1 MIPFIL
7 TLSPPSSLFLST
19 SFLPPSS
26 LPKLNYGGILRNQ
39 KKKRKLLQLRRR
51 GICRAELQQD
61 APFAIA
67 LGACVL
73 NSLLFSD
80 TAVSSPED
88 EDAAVSSTDARF
100 TVMTIIG
107 FIPYFNWLSWIFALM
122 DTGKR
127 RYAVYALVYLA
138 PYLRTNLSLSPED
151 SWLPIASIVLCVIHI
166 QLEASIRSGD
176 LDGFNFFNE
185 AAKHRGLA
193 KKHGHT
199 KHPEEMQ
206 EEARRQGNMK
216 LPLGQQS
223 RDEIR
228 KWRVTR
234 KPSQDIEHAGNDA
247 GDQDDRMQH

>member
-1 MIPFIL
+1 MVPLIL
-7 TLSPPSSLFLST
+7 TLSPPPSVSLSS

-26 LPKLNYGGILRNQ
+26 LPKLNNGGLLLTQ
-39 KKKRKLLQLRRR
+39 KQLLKLRRS
-51 GICRAELQQD
+51 GMCRAELQQD

-67 LGACVL
+67 IGACVL

-138 PYLRTNLSLSPED
+138 PYFRTNLSLSPEE

-176 LDGFNFFNE
+176 LDGFNFFNK
-185 AAKHRGLA
+185 AAKSRGLA
-193 KKHGHT
+193 KKHDHI

-206 EEARRQGNMK
+206 EEARGKGNMK

-234 KPSQDIEHAGNDA
+234 KPSQDIEHVGDDA
-247 GDQDDRMQH
+247 GDQDDKMQH

>member
-1 MIPFIL
+1 MVPLIL
-7 TLSPPSSLFLST
+7 TLSPPPSVSLSS

-26 LPKLNYGGILRNQ
+26 LPKLNNGGLLLTQ
-39 KKKRKLLQLRRR
+39 KKQLLKLRRS
-51 GICRAELQQD
+51 GMCRAELQQD

-67 LGACVL
+67 IGACVL

-138 PYLRTNLSLSPED
+138 PYFSTSK
-151 SWLPIASIVLCVIHI
+151 VLIFKFLYLIDQCLHS

-176 LDGFNFFNE
+176 LDGFNFFNK
-185 AAKHRGLA
+185 AAKSRGLA
-193 KKHGHT
+193 KKHDHI

-206 EEARRQGNMK
+206 EEARGKGNMK

-234 KPSQDIEHAGNDA
+234 KPSQDIEHVGDDA
-247 GDQDDRMQH
+247 GDQDDKMQH